1 MAGSRP
7 LTADA
12 AFGVIMIPNEQ
23 RLQQFIHSHVEVI
36 RPLSRD
42 VSLAWWESALTG
54 SEEAAARAA
63 DLTAK
68 YMKVYANPAEYAF
81 LQAVTA
87 DNLRD
92 PLIARQHNILLRAY
106 QGAQMPPE
114 TIDRLVQLEKQVEQE
129 FNNYRAE
136 VCGRK
141 MTENEIRQI
150 LRESDDVLLRKETWE
165 GSKAIGPRVA
175 ERVLEMVRLR
185 NEVAHSLGFPNHYTK
200 SMLLDELEEERVF
213 SLFQELSEQT
223 EALWVAWKESFDS
236 AQAARFGISPEELRP
251 WHYTDQ
257 FFQEAP
263 PGEVNFDRYFA
274 DKNLEEI
281 TRRFF
286 SAIGLPID
294 DVLARSDLYE
304 KPGKSQHA
312 FCTDIDREGDVR
324 VLCNIRPNEYWMST
338 MMHEFGHAVY
348 DLYTD
353 RCLPFLL
360 RGPAHTLSTEAI
372 AEMMGR
378 FSKEGL
384 WLQLY
389 AGVPTEEAKK
399 AEAVARAD
407 MRVKFLVATRW
418 MLTLCHFERA
428 MYRDPEQDLNT
439 LWWDMVER
447 YQGIRRPDHRDAPD
461 WASKIHLALA
471 PVYYHNYLLGEMVA
485 AQLLHYLREV
495 VLAGEPP
502 EALFTSQKVGM
513 WLQAHIFR
521 LGATR
526 PWEELLQMATGE
538 RLNPK
543 YFVEQLR

>member
-1 MAGSRP
+1 MVSN
-7 LTADA
+7 D
-12 AFGVIMIPNEQ
+12 Q
-23 RLQQFIHSHVEVI
+23 RIQQFIDSHLEVI

-54 SEEAAARAA
+54 SEEAAVRAA
-63 DLTAK
+63 ELSAR
-68 YMKVYANPAEYAF
+68 YMKVYANPEEYAF
-81 LQAVTA
+81 LKGIAA
-87 DNLRD
+87 DSLRD
-92 PLIARQHNILLRAY
+92 PLLARQHNILLRAY

-114 TIDRLVQLEKQVEQE
+114 VIDRLVQLEKEVDQE

-136 VCGRK
+136 VRGQK

-150 LRESDDVLLRKETWE
+150 LRESEDVALRKDAWE
-165 GSKAIGPRVA
+165 GSKAIGARVA
-175 ERVLEMVRLR
+175 AHILEMVRLR
-185 NEVAHSLGFPNHYTK
+185 NEVARAHGFPNHYTK
-200 SMLLDELEEERVF
+200 SMLLDELDEERVF
-213 SLFQELSEQT
+213 ALFDELAERT
-223 EALWVAWKESFDS
+223 EPLWVAWKAEFDA

-286 SAIGLPID
+286 AAIGLPIEE
-294 DVLARSDLYE
+294 VLAHSDLYE
-304 KPGKSQHA
+304 KPGKNQHA

-324 VLCNIRPNEYWMST
+324 VLCNVRPNEHWMGT
-338 MMHEFGHAVY
+338 MLHEFGHAVY

-353 RCLPFLL
+353 RNLPFLL

-378 FSKEGL
+378 FSKEEI

-389 AGVPTEEAKK
+389 AGVPAEEAERVAAMSR
-399 AEAVARAD
+399 AE
-407 MRVKFLVATRW
+407 MRVKFLIATRW
-418 MLTLCHFERA
+418 ILTMCYFERA
-428 MYRDPEQDLNT
+428 MYRHPEQDLNT
-439 LWWDMVER
+439 LWWDMVEK
-447 YQGIRRPDHRDAPD
+447 YQHIRRPDNRHAPD

-471 PVYYHNYLLGEMVA
+471 PVYYHNYLLGEMMA
-485 AQLLHYLREV
+485 AQLLHYLRTV

-502 EALFTSQKVGM
+502 EALFTNPKVGA
-513 WLQAHIFR
+513 WLKEYIFQP
-521 LGATR
+521 GATR
-526 PWEELLQMATGE
+526 PWEDALEIATGE
-538 RLNPK
+538 ALNPA
-543 YFVEQLR
+543 YFVAQLMQK